1 LNPLVTVP
9 VPPRL
14 LRVEFVDL
22 GTVVDELPTEGRYKY
37 KYISLNLSEDNTL
50 EYVHLHFFVCNFWSV
65 TFKKS
70 FLL

>member
-1 LNPLVTVP
+1 MALFVNT

-22 GTVVDELPTEGRYKY
+22 GTVVDEPPTEGRYKY
-37 KYISLNLSEDNTL
+37 KYISLILSEDNTL
-50 EYVHLHFFVCNFWSV
+50 EYVHLHFFVCNFWV
-65 TFKKS
+65 CNFTKKS

>member
-22 GTVVDELPTEGRYKY
+22 GTVVDEPPTEGRYKY
-37 KYISLNLSEDNTL
+37 KYISLILSEDNTL
-50 EYVHLHFFVCNFWSV
+50 EYVH
-65 TFKKS
+65 
-70 FLL
+70 